1 MSSSAETPAI
11 ETARRQKWMA
21 VLSRASAERLEA
33 GWQALDAP
41 PAYDLLRRPE
51 TGMVMVRGRS
61 GGTGP
66 KFNLGEMTVTR
77 CVVRLAGGTM
87 GHGYVAGR
95 DRRRAELAAVFDA
108 LLQDPATHPAVMR
121 SLVVPVEA
129 ELAAAEREAREKA
142 AATKVRF
149 FTMVRG
155 E

>member
-1 MSSSAETPAI
+1 
-11 ETARRQKWMA
+11 MA
-21 VLSRASAERLEA
+21 VLARAGAEAIAAGLGALPPPPPHRRLR
-33 GWQALDAP
+33 G
-41 PAYDLLRRPE
+41 PE
-51 TGMVMVRGRS
+51 TGLVMVRGRA
-61 GGTGP
+61 GGDGAP
-66 KFNLGEMTVTR
+66 FNLGEMTVTR
-77 CVVRLAGGTM
+77 CVVRLTDGTM